1 MKFLKRLIPF
11 ILAIALY
18 DLALFPGWLTPPPF
32 KYSAEVQYSQEN
44 NSVEATY
51 YRRARLLKTG
61 QTTSYVAGDD
71 GALQKGIAKSY
82 TVLTAGQFSGTSTI
96 KLAHYSSG
104 AGAITFS
111 DALDTIVDTGNGLA
125 IFKTNDVIYT
135 NTPNNL
141 GPFTITTGNVAG
153 TITCVGA
160 TFTSETPAGAVTF
173 YKAEAHSNASV
184 LDNNT
189 GLMWSQTVAGKM
201 GPASDGKLPWTTHA
215 NGYGIYPY
223 VLAANT
229 ALLGG
234 YGDWRIPDDIELF
247 NLRVMEGANAAP
259 DGTVFP
265 GWPTS
270 DYIFTSTT
278 RPDDTTYAVVVDF
291 NNGASHPGHGLKTEI
306 LFSALV
312 RGG

>member
-32 KYSAEVQYSQEN
+32 KYLAELQYSNEN

-51 YRRARLLKTG
+51 YRRGRLLKTG
-61 QTTSYVAGDD
+61 QTTSYVDYDD
-71 GALQKGIAKSY
+71 GYYEKGIAKSY
-82 TVLTAGQFSGTSTI
+82 TVLTTGQFSGTSTI
-96 KLAHYSSG
+96 KLAHYTSG

-125 IFKTNDVIYT
+125 IFLTGDVIYT
-135 NTPNNL
+135 NAPNNL
-141 GPFTITTGNVAG
+141 GPFTITTGGVAG

-201 GPASDGKLPWTTHA
+201 GVASDGELPWTTVA
-215 NGYGIYPY
+215 GGYGIFPY
-223 VLAANT
+223 VLAANV

-234 YGDWRIPDDIELF
+234 YGDWRIPNDIELAD
-247 NLRVMEGANAAP
+247 LRDMEVSTAAP
-259 DGTVFP
+259 NTVAFP
-265 GWPTS
+265 GWPISTYLWS
-270 DYIFTSTT
+270 STT
-278 RPDDTTYAVVVDF
+278 QPAGVAYAMYVGF
-291 NNGASHPGHGLKTEI
+291 QYGNMSYSLKTTVY
-306 LFSALV
+306 FVALV